1 MLGYFKYE
9 KFNIRNFD
17 FRLISKKCDHEGRG
31 QGRAGKLV
39 KFDLIRALILWKKK
53 SGWYITAE

>member
-17 FRLISKKCDHEGRG
+17 FRLISKNVIMKAEDKVE
-31 QGRAGKLV
+31 LV
-39 KFDLIRALILWKKK
+39 NW
-53 SGWYITAE
+53 